1 MTDDILTK
9 LAKLDE
15 AEALLN
21 CTSVRGIAN
30 GFRTQMD
37 LNRMILQGAR
47 SALDQREAEAK
58 AADDGK
64 K

>member
-1 MTDDILTK
+1 MSDNFQDK

-15 AEALLN
+15 AEALLS

-37 LNRMILQGAR
+37 LNRMIMEGAR
-47 SALDQREAEAK
+47 SALQKAPADQLK
-58 AADDGK
+58 ARK

>member
-1 MTDDILTK
+1 MSDNIQDK

-15 AEALLN
+15 AEALLS

-37 LNRMILQGAR
+37 LNRMIMEGAR
-47 SALDQREAEAK
+47 SALQKRSAGSSEAK
-58 AADDGK
+58 EG
-64 K
+64 

>member
-1 MTDDILTK
+1 MSEDILAK

-15 AEALLN
+15 AEALLS

-37 LNRMILQGAR
+37 LNKMILDGAR
-47 SALDQREAEAK
+47 SALDTPAGDK
-58 AADDGK
+58 DGDGR
-64 K
+64 

>member
-1 MTDDILTK
+1 MSEDILAK

-15 AEALLN
+15 AEALLS

-37 LNRMILQGAR
+37 LNKMILDGAR
-47 SALDQREAEAK
+47 SALQKPAGK
-58 AADDGK
+58 TDGK
-64 K
+64 KE

>member
-1 MTDDILTK
+1 MSDDILAK

-15 AEALLN
+15 AETLLS

-37 LNRMILQGAR
+37 LNKMILEGAR
-47 SALDQREAEAK
+47 SSLQTPA
-58 AADDGK
+58 GK
-64 K
+64 KDGSKE